1 MGRRGWQLVALS
13 LAVGAVTGCGGVSD
27 DVRDLETTLV
37 DTYLKPLAKAG
48 VSTSV
53 ETTCRFADPI
63 DSPWHL
69 NIKIKIDAPEKRVAD
84 ILHGQGVVVVRDR
97 EPMIVQQI
105 FNQPDDGWDGILQAD
120 GDGSLLWLERNNVT
134 HSGFSDALG
143 WGEVCPGSPN
153 SPSPSPSPSR

>member
-1 MGRRGWQLVALS
+1 MGRRRWQLVALS
-13 LAVGAVTGCGGVSD
+13 LTVGAVTGCSGVSD

-48 VSTSV
+48 ISTSV
-53 ETTCRFADPI
+53 ESTCRLADPI

-69 NIKIKIDAPEKRVAD
+69 AIKIKIGAPEKRVAD
-84 ILHGQGVVVVRDR
+84 ILAGEGVVVVRDR

-105 FNQPDDGWDGILQAD
+105 FNQPDDGWDGILKAD
-120 GDGSLLWLERNNVT
+120 GDGSALSLERSYVT
-134 HSGFSDALG
+134 HSGFSDAVG

-153 SPSPSPSPSR
+153 SPSPNPSPSR